1 MFNRQ
6 YLGEKLR
13 VVVRDVVQYCISKGA
28 LELGLAVGRAAA
40 EGGEQVQ
47 TGSDGGLHQGKE
59 RKALGENNENIEVF
73 VTKKNKTK
81 TNEVLL

>member
-1 MFNRQ
+1 MQLEIWTTTVSLRCTQ
-6 YLGEKLR
+6 DSYLGEKLR

-28 LELGLAVGRAAA
+28 LELGLAVGWAAA

-59 RKALGENNENIEVF
+59 RKALDENNENVVF
-73 VTKKNKTK
+73 
-81 TNEVLL
+81 